1 MIDDFKMLE
10 KMYEKFQIIRV
21 ENKNFT
27 TIMDE
32 VVIEKN
38 LKFYI
43 NAQFI
48 ANLSCSP
55 GYEKELA
62 VGLCVGEG
70 ILESNAINKISTEN
84 NTVRIWTD
92 DNSFGQKFELYLSSD
107 CMGKLRPRKM
117 IKGKEI
123 YDITVQEIFVSSNLS
138 VIPEKIVAGMNKTME
153 SAEIWKKTGG
163 MHIAGLMFGNDLDK
177 FIAIEDISRHVAA
190 DKIFGYGIINNINF
204 ANTILFTSGRLPAD
218 IVAKISRLGIP
229 IVVTRTAVTYSAIK
243 VAENT
248 NVTLIGFARGSRFN
262 IYAHPER
269 IINKQVFS
277 R

>member
-1 MIDDFKMLE
+1 
-10 KMYEKFQIIRV
+10 MYEKFRIIRV

-27 TIMDE
+27 TIMDD

-48 ANLSCSP
+48 ADLSCSD

-62 VGLCVGEG
+62 IGLCAGEG
-70 ILESNAINKISTEN
+70 ILESNAIKKISTEN
-84 NTVRIWTD
+84 NAVRIYTD
-92 DNSFGQKFELYLSSD
+92 DTNFSQKFELYLSSD
-107 CMGKLRPRKM
+107 CMSKLRPRKI
-117 IKGKEI
+117 IKGIED
-123 YDITVQEIFVSSNLS
+123 YDVTVQNIVVSSDLR
-138 VIPEKIVAGMNKTME
+138 VTPEKISEGMNRTME

-163 MHIAGLMFGNDLDK
+163 MHIASMMFGENFAQ

-204 ANTILFTSGRLPAD
+204 ANSILFTSGRLPAD
-218 IVAKISRLGIP
+218 IVAKISRVGIP
-229 IVVTRTAVTYSAIK
+229 VAVTRTAVTYSAIK

-262 IYAHPER
+262 IYTHPER
-269 IINKQVFS
+269 IINI
-277 R
+277 